1 MCFEYMNSLV
11 WKRYPALVVAVAFLI
26 GIASAFHIYL
36 LVFAL
41 LIPKRQLWLV
51 SLAGLLY
58 CKLLYPSFPA
68 SEEGSALFHI
78 EEVKHHTGPFHSG
91 LVYVGK
97 VKSFS
102 SKRGTWHR
110 IPCRLYMY
118 KQKSRPLA
126 HCDYL
131 IPKASLSEIAPHR
144 YILKGKGEWLPIEKS
159 FSLAERR
166 FQIKEKAKKL
176 MKSQYKDKRTRDLMT
191 ALLTGSLE
199 NRILSYQFGRV
210 GLQHL
215 LAISGFHFALL
226 TLFLA
231 FVLKRFLPERVMAA
245 CLILLL
251 SIYFFYMG
259 SAPSISRAWIGVMI
273 FLLGMLFSFRP
284 TALNALGMALLI
296 ALLSNPLVVIEIGF
310 QLSFGATLGILLFY
324 KVFEEKLQFL
334 LPKRPFRELK
344 QMPPLDQ
351 WGYLLCAYIRKVL
364 ALNGA
369 VLTFTLPLLLFH
381 FHTFPLLSLVYN
393 LFFPLLFSFLIGGLV
408 LGLIIP
414 GVNLL
419 NGIYAAFLLD
429 LIANAPKRLMFHLGV
444 REALIIAALGII
456 LLGIKKRVIVQ
467 TFFLQSV
474 KRVNIA
480 HKKR

>member
-1 MCFEYMNSLV
+1 MNSLF
-11 WKRYPALVVAVAFLI
+11 WKRYPALGVALAFLI

-51 SLAGLLY
+51 SVAGLIY

-78 EEVKHHTGPFHSG
+78 EEVKHHSGPFHSG
-91 LVYVGK
+91 LVYIGK

-110 IPCRLYMY
+110 IPCRFYLY
-118 KQKSRPLA
+118 KGKNRPLA
-126 HCDYL
+126 NCDYL
-131 IPKASLSEIAPHR
+131 IPNASLREVGGHR

-159 FSLAERR
+159 FSLAEWR
-166 FQIKEKAKKL
+166 FQIKEKVKK
-176 MKSQYKDKRTRDLMT
+176 MVKSHYHEKRTQDLMT
-191 ALLTGSLE
+191 ALLTGNLD
-199 NRILSYQFGRV
+199 NRILSYQFAAV

-231 FVLKRFLPERVMAA
+231 CVLKRFLPERVMAA
-245 CLILLL
+245 CLIVLL
-251 SIYFFYMG
+251 SAYFFYMG
-259 SAPSISRAWIGVMI
+259 GAPSISRAWIGVMI
-273 FLLGMLFSFRP
+273 FLMGMLFSFRP
-284 TALNALGMALLI
+284 TALNALGI
-296 ALLSNPLVVIEIGF
+296 ALLVALLSDPLVVIGIGF
-310 QLSFGATLGILLFY
+310 QLSFGATMGILLFY
-324 KVFEEKLQFL
+324 KLFEEKLELL
-334 LPKRPFRELK
+334 LPKRSFRELK

-364 ALNGA
+364 ALSGA
-369 VLTFTLPLLLFH
+369 VMTFTLPLLLFH

-393 LFFPLLFSFLIGGLV
+393 LFFPLLFSLMIGGLV
-408 LGLIIP
+408 LGLFIP
-414 GVNLL
+414 GVDLL
-419 NGIYAAFLLD
+419 NGTYAAFLLD

-444 REALIIAALGII
+444 REALIIGAFGII
-456 LLGIKKRVIVQ
+456 LLCLKQVRVQ
-467 TFFLQSV
+467 TFLRSL
-474 KRVNIA
+474 KKGTIA
-480 HKKR
+480 QKLK